1 MYQHQD
7 WKTVVLN
14 KRPEAVVT
22 KTVGVGGKSGGYG
35 GSTST
40 SGKPAWKVESMVDSD
55 VGKPVEYVSKED
67 GQKIVNGRVAMKLS
81 QKDLAVRLN
90 MPLKDIQD
98 IESGRAILNKE
109 KLGRIKRFLGV

>member
-55 VGKPVEYVSKED
+55 VGKPVDALQFVHEFYALGD
-67 GQKIVNGRVAMKLS
+67 RG
-81 QKDLAVRLN
+81 
-90 MPLKDIQD
+90 MPLKVKK
-98 IESGRAILNKE
+98 SGKNKVLI
-109 KLGRIKRFLGV
+109 KLDKGLS